1 MCGWTYNS
9 HPHISKEKK
18 GFYMDNN
25 NDVGCFVILVGG
37 IIGGIISGII
47 RSLMWLIFG
56 I

>member
-1 MCGWTYNS
+1 
-9 HPHISKEKK
+9 
-18 GFYMDNN
+18 MDNN
-25 NDVGCFVILVGG
+25 NDLGCAILVGG